1 MRSSIRAVSHFPAV
15 LAVILSGLLASAAFA
30 AGDDKPAAPVTTTAA
45 TTPLTAPPTAPV
57 GKAARPDR
65 EKKVYTNDDIDQ
77 MWPKAQAA
85 VSDAQ
90 ISPASAF
97 TPPSARRS
105 VAVSRAASATT
116 APPSRENN
124 PVWYAAQVE
133 SLYAE
138 LERLS
143 SREASLRD
151 FRATGSD
158 AGVTIGLQF
167 GAPCEGITTD
177 NEIQQLVTRRQEIEQ
192 QISDL
197 QDTAQQNGMPPAV
210 IQDPSDV
217 LQAARR
223 PLSPGQERAALL
235 ERQSD
240 LVGQLDGVQNQLA
253 DMASQAAAQGIVLLP
268 PTPQWGGNLT
278 TNRIQSLDNR
288 AGQLQNALGDNE
300 DAARQAGIAPS
311 ALP

>member
-1 MRSSIRAVSHFPAV
+1 MRSWIRTVSLFPAV
-15 LAVILSGLLASAAFA
+15 LAAALSWALAAPAFA
-30 AGDDKPAAPVTTTAA
+30 LGDDKPAAPATATAA

-57 GKAARPDR
+57 NKAVRPDR

-77 MWPKAQAA
+77 MWPRPQTA
-85 VSDAQ
+85 VSDAP
-90 ISPASAF
+90 ISPASGF
-97 TPPSARRS
+97 TPPSAQRSAVASRATS
-105 VAVSRAASATT
+105 VAT
-116 APPSRENN
+116 APPSREND
-124 PVWYAAQVE
+124 PGWYAAQVE

-177 NEIQQLVTRRQEIEQ
+177 NEIQQLATRRQEIEQ
-192 QISDL
+192 QISNL
-197 QDTAQQNGMPPAV
+197 QDAAEQNGMPPAV
-210 IQDPSDV
+210 IQDPSEV
-217 LQAARR
+217 LQAARK

-235 ERQSD
+235 ARQSD
-240 LVGQLDGVQNQLA
+240 LVGQLDGVQNRLA
-253 DMASQAAAQGIVLLP
+253 DMASQAAAQGIALLP

-278 TNRIQSLDNR
+278 TNLIQSLDQR
-288 AGQLQNALGDNE
+288 AGQLQNALSDNE
-300 DAARQAGIAPS
+300 TAAQQAGIAPS